1 MMKHIARQPLRT
13 IIERIKRK
21 APCTYTYM
29 YDIVQHVA
37 GTSNAIARGSDS
49 DGFEKLR
56 DTGFRLYDYR
66 SKVRHTRGSIFPRA
80 QLRSQM
86 GQKLIRLIRL
96 ERPSDEN

>member
-1 MMKHIARQPLRT
+1 MKHIARQPLRT

-56 DTGFRLYDYR
+56 DTGFRLYVITALKFDM
-66 SKVRHTRGSIFPRA
+66 HEA
-80 QLRSQM
+80 QFSLVHS
-86 GQKLIRLIRL
+86 
-96 ERPSDEN
+96 